1 MKRRRLPCS
10 SSSTLGGGDG
20 TKEPV
25 TRGHFVNPMPYF
37 DKMFEVKYAERQQVM
52 PQPFSFEERER
63 NQAVL
68 KPASE
73 EVSGC
78 YHKSITNLVPVC
90 SIQGL
95 VV

>member
-1 MKRRRLPCS
+1 M
-10 SSSTLGGGDG
+10 
-20 TKEPV
+20 
-25 TRGHFVNPMPYF
+25 F
-37 DKMFEVKYAERQQVM
+37 DVKYAERQEVM
-52 PQPFSFEERER
+52 PQSFSFEEREG

-95 VV
+95 DV